1 MSGDDGHDSLT
12 PSERRLGVRHFAC
25 FPAHVHK
32 PDGARRT
39 AMILDMSVSGALLV
53 VRTSLKVGDRV
64 SLHLYVNGDP
74 GSPSRTSPARVVR
87 IEPLEP
93 KAVGPWTH
101 KMGVQFD
108 TPLTD
113 FQDEIKELAER
124 QRKLGLM
131 R

>member
-53 VRTSLKVGDRV
+53 VRTSLKVDDRV
-64 SLHLYVNGDP
+64 SLNRDGP
-74 GSPSRTSPARVVR
+74 GAPAPRPRPPPARVVR
-87 IEPLEP
+87 AEPLEP

-108 TPLTD
+108 KPLT
-113 FQDEIKELAER
+113 
-124 QRKLGLM
+124 
-131 R
+131 